1 MNKTFDIIKEII
13 AEHMDID
20 ENKIKLESSLSDDLG
35 IDSFDT
41 VELIMAFEEQF
52 SIEITDEDAQEI
64 KTIKNAIEFIDKKI
78 TEKEEI

>member
-1 MNKTFDIIKEII
+1 MNKTFDRVKEII

-52 SIEITDEDAQEI
+52 AIEITDEDAQEI
-64 KTIKNAIEFIDKKI
+64 KTIKNAVEFIDKKT
-78 TEKEEI
+78 TEKEDI

>member
-1 MNKTFDIIKEII
+1 MNKTFDRVKEII

-52 SIEITDEDAQEI
+52 AIEITDEDAQEI
-64 KTIKNAIEFIDKKI
+64 KTIKNAVEFIDKKT

>member
-1 MNKTFDIIKEII
+1 MNKTFDRVKEII

-64 KTIKNAIEFIDKKI
+64 KTIKNAVEFIDKKT